1 MQEIEAVS
9 LLKNEGYTLLLYND
23 VKFHAER
30 ARGVAPLLSLLDSE
44 EDVSAFCAVD
54 KVVGKAAAF
63 LYVLLGIRR
72 IYAITVS
79 ESARALL
86 ERNNISIGYET
97 CVDRIKNR
105 DGTGFCPMESA
116 VLEEND
122 PAAALLAIRKTLQA
136 LRNHQEIKEK
146 TV

>member
-1 MQEIEAVS
+1 MQEINAVA
-9 LLKNEGYTLLLYND
+9 LLKKEGYTLILYNESEYR
-23 VKFHAER
+23 VER

-44 EDVSAFCAVD
+44 EDVSSFCAVD

-63 LYVLLGIRR
+63 LYILLGIRR
-72 IYAITVS
+72 IYALTVS

-86 ERNNISIGYET
+86 EKNQIKISFES

-116 VLEEND
+116 VLSESD
-122 PAAALLAIRKTLQA
+122 PSRALSAIRSALHA
-136 LRNHQEIKEK
+136 LRNKK
-146 TV
+146 